1 MTQSTPSE
9 SASRSPA
16 SYGDSER
23 NDLPRSA
30 LSLVVVDDHPAIRR
44 GLSALL
50 GAVEE
55 FEVLAALPSAR
66 EGLAAIDRLRPDV
79 ALLDYH
85 LPEEDGLSLSLRA
98 RNLPKP
104 PHVLVVS
111 AFADEALALQA
122 EVAGADGIAAK
133 DCSSE
138 ELSEAVR
145 AVARGERWLPPVP
158 PSVLEAQAGRLDPK
172 DLPVLAMLRDRVPA
186 EEIATTLGVDLA
198 WLRARRW
205 AILGRLGA
213 RAGRRHPPRRRPSRS
228 RMGPPPGPYAA

>member
-1 MTQSTPSE
+1 MTHSRPSE
-9 SASRSPA
+9 PGSRSPA
-16 SYGDSER
+16 PHGEPGGDGPA
-23 NDLPRSA
+23 LGA
-30 LSLVVVDDHPAIRR
+30 LSLVVVDDHPAVRR

-50 GAVEE
+50 EADEE
-55 FEVLAALPSAR
+55 FEVLAAVPSAR
-66 EGLAAIDRLRPDV
+66 EGLAAIDGLRPDV

-85 LPEEDGLSLSLRA
+85 LPEEDGLSLCLRS
-98 RNLPKP
+98 RGLTKP
-104 PHVLVVS
+104 PRVLVVS
-111 AFADEALALQA
+111 AFADETLALQA
-122 EVAGADGIAAK
+122 EVAGAHGLAAK
-133 DCSSE
+133 GCSAE

-145 AVARGERWLPPVP
+145 AVARGERWLPSIP

-186 EEIATTLGVDLA
+186 EEIATTLGVELA